1 MNSLGIDYVR
11 LRRESARLVI
21 LKALAEQMNGS
32 LDSSMLEQIL
42 PVFAIKESRVWVH
55 EQLEY
60 LAEREAVIITR
71 AGTVVI
77 ATLTKRGRRHLE
89 RDIAIEGVKRP
100 SEPDA

>member
-1 MNSLGIDYVR
+1 MNNLGIDYVR

-42 PVFAIKESRVWVH
+42 TVFAIKESRLWVH

-60 LAEREAVIITR
+60 LAEREAVVITR
-71 AGTVVI
+71 AGTVMI